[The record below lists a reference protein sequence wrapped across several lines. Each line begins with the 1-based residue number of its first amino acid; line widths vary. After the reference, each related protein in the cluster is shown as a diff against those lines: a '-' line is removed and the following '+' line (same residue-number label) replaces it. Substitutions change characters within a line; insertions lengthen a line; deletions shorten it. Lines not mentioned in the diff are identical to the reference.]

1 MRLTTRACL
10 FQEAV
15 DNLMDLLTD
24 AIKESEELEGRLNQ
38 YDDMLEHIRDSMEKM
53 EGKTESLST
62 VNENNK
68 KLLVGLDNLVAKL
81 YLSYDHQMALAEADF
96 GNIDTLAKTTGAAM
110 SLQVK

>member
-1 MRLTTRACL
+1 MSF

-53 EGKTESLST
+53 EGKTKSLSS

-68 KLLVGLDNLVAKL
+68 KLLVGGSGRGRLSEYRHFGKDNRSSNV
-81 YLSYDHQMALAEADF
+81 LAGKIEMCF
-96 GNIDTLAKTTGAAM
+96 Q
-110 SLQVK
+110 S